1 MAYKLPDKTLLEETN
16 PELDNKKYYS
26 LAKITFKKDLD
37 NKLLF
42 PIGQNSDDKY
52 YVDLE
57 EKSSMLIIGETGSGK
72 SVYLHSIIISL
83 LLKNTPNELKFVFID
98 PRGVEFKVYENIP
111 HLLTKPISS
120 KADSLWELDKI
131 KKELDKRREL
141 FIASEVKNIKSYNEK
156 VEDKLP
162 RIMVMVDEAIDIIE
176 DKDFEDNLLE
186 LITDGSRYGI
196 HIIIATSS
204 YLRKRL
210 STFFLRS
217 FNYILSFDLASPELA
232 DYVKISGADLLTVY
246 GEALVRYSGNKTLDL
261 QTPYVSDN
269 DINNIVNFIN
279 KQK

>member
-1 MAYKLPDKTLLEETN
+1 MAYKLPDKSLLEEKS
-16 PELDNKKYYS
+16 PELDDKRYYN
-26 LAKITFKKDLD
+26 LGKITFKKDLD

-42 PIGQNSDDKY
+42 PIGLNTEDKY
-52 YVDLE
+52 YIDLS

-72 SVYLHSIIISL
+72 SIFLNSIIISL
-83 LLKNTPNELKFVFID
+83 LLKNNPDELKILFID
-98 PRGVEFKVYENIP
+98 PRGVEFKPYENIP
-111 HLLTKPISS
+111 HLLAKPISS

-131 KKELDKRREL
+131 KKELNRRREL
-141 FIASEVKNIKSYNEK
+141 FINSDVKNINSYNDI
-156 VEDKLP
+156 VEEKLP
-162 RIMVMVDEAIDIIE
+162 RIIVIVDEAIDIIE

-196 HIIIATSS
+196 HMIIATSS

-232 DYVKISGADLLTVY
+232 DYVKISGADLLTIS
-246 GEALVRYSGNKTLDL
+246 GEALVKYSGNKTLDL
-261 QTPYVSDN
+261 QTPYVSEN
-269 DINNIVNFIN
+269 DINNVVAFIN

>member
-1 MAYKLPDKTLLEETN
+1 MAYKLPDKSLLEEKS
-16 PELDNKKYYS
+16 PELDDKRYYN
-26 LAKITFKKDLD
+26 LGKITFKKDLD

-42 PIGQNSDDKY
+42 PIGLNTEDKY
-52 YVDLE
+52 YIDLS

-72 SVYLHSIIISL
+72 SIFLNSIIISL
-83 LLKNTPNELKFVFID
+83 LLKNNPDELKILF
-98 PRGVEFKVYENIP
+98 
-111 HLLTKPISS
+111 KPISS

-131 KKELDKRREL
+131 KKELNRRREL
-141 FIASEVKNIKSYNEK
+141 FINSDVKNINSYNDI
-156 VEDKLP
+156 VEEKLP
-162 RIMVMVDEAIDIIE
+162 RIIVIVDEAIDIIE

-196 HIIIATSS
+196 HMIIATSS

-232 DYVKISGADLLTVY
+232 DYVKISGADLLTIS
-246 GEALVRYSGNKTLDL
+246 GEALVKYSGNKTLDL
-261 QTPYVSDN
+261 QTPYVSEN
-269 DINNIVNFIN
+269 DINNVVAFIN